1 MSFKKSDLLD
11 GDIVTQRNEGQK
23 RYSTKRNGFVGL
35 DGNSYLDYN
44 NYTENLLDKDGD
56 EIYDIMKVE
65 RAIEYK
71 TVFDRDTEVKEMTIA
86 EIEKELGYPIKV
98 VKENMED

>member
-11 GDIVTQRNEGQK
+11 GDIVTQRNEDK
-23 RYSTKRNGFVGL
+23 KIYSIERNGFIGL
-35 DGNSYLDYN
+35 DGNSYLDYD

-71 TVFDRDTEVKEMTIA
+71 TVFNRDTEVKEMTIA

-98 VKENMED
+98 VKED

>member
-1 MSFKKSDLLD
+1 MSFKKTDLLD
-11 GDIVTQRNEGQK
+11 GDIVTQRNGNQK
-23 RYSTKRNGFVGL
+23 RYSADRNGFVGL
-35 DGNSYLDYN
+35 DSNSYLEYS

-71 TVFDRDTEVKEMTIA
+71 TVFNRDTEVKEMTIA

-98 VKENMED
+98 VEEEE

>member
-1 MSFKKSDLLD
+1 MSFKKSDLID
-11 GDIVTQRNEGQK
+11 GDIVTQRNGEQK
-23 RYSTKRNGFVGL
+23 RYCTDRNEFVGL
-35 DGNSYLDYN
+35 NGISYLDYD

-65 RAIEYK
+65 RPAKYEA
-71 TVFDRDTEVKEMTIA
+71 VFIRDTEVKEMTIS

-98 VKENMED
+98 IKED

>member
-1 MSFKKSDLLD
+1 MSLKKSDLID
-11 GDIVTQRNEGQK
+11 GDIVTQRNGEQK
-23 RYSTKRNGFVGL
+23 RYCTDRNGFVGL
-35 DGNSYLDYN
+35 EGITYLDYD

-65 RAIEYK
+65 RPAKYK
-71 TVFDRDTEVKEMTIA
+71 AVFIRDTEVKEMTIA

-98 VKENMED
+98 IKED

>member
-1 MSFKKSDLLD
+1 MSFKKSDLID
-11 GDIVTQRNEGQK
+11 GDIVTQRNGEQK
-23 RYSTKRNGFVGL
+23 RYYTERNGFVGL
-35 DGNSYLDYN
+35 DSRSYLDYE

-65 RAIEYK
+65 RPAKYE
-71 TVFDRDTEVKEMTIA
+71 TVFIRDTEVKEMTIA

-98 VKENMED
+98 VKEEE

>member
-11 GDIVTQRNEGQK
+11 GDIVTQRNEDK
-23 RYSTKRNGFVGL
+23 KIYSIERNGFIGL
-35 DGNSYLDYN
+35 DGNSYLDYD

-71 TVFDRDTEVKEMTIA
+71 TVFNRDTEVKEMTIA
-86 EIEKELGYPIKV
+86 EIEKELAYPIKV
-98 VKENMED
+98 VKEEE

>member
-11 GDIVTQRNEGQK
+11 GDIVTQRNEDK
-23 RYSTKRNGFVGL
+23 KIYFIERNGFIGL
-35 DGNSYLDYN
+35 DGNSYLDYD

-71 TVFDRDTEVKEMTIA
+71 TVFNRDTEVKEMTIA

-98 VKENMED
+98 VKEEE

>member
-11 GDIVTQRNEGQK
+11 GDIVTQRNEDK
-23 RYSTKRNGFVGL
+23 KIYSIERNGFIGL
-35 DGNSYLDYN
+35 DGNSYLDYD

-71 TVFDRDTEVKEMTIA
+71 TVFNRDTEVKEMAIA

-98 VKENMED
+98 VKEEE

>member
-11 GDIVTQRNEGQK
+11 GDIVTQRNEDK
-23 RYSTKRNGFVGL
+23 KIYSIERNGFIRL
-35 DGNSYLDYN
+35 DVNSYLDYD

-71 TVFDRDTEVKEMTIA
+71 TVFNRDTEVKEMTIA

-98 VKENMED
+98 IKENIED

>member
-11 GDIVTQRNEGQK
+11 GDIVTQRNEEQK

-35 DGNSYLDYN
+35 DGNSYLGYD

-56 EIYDIMKVE
+56 KIYDIMKVE
-65 RAIEYK
+65 RPAKYEA
-71 TVFDRDTEVKEMTIA
+71 VFIRDTEVKEMTIA

-98 VKENMED
+98 VKED

>member
-11 GDIVTQRNEGQK
+11 GDIVTQRNEEQK
-23 RYSTKRNGFVGL
+23 RYSTERNGFVGL
-35 DGNSYLDYN
+35 DGNSYLDYD

-56 EIYDIMKVE
+56 KIYDIMKVE

-71 TVFDRDTEVKEMTIA
+71 IIFDRNTEVKEMTIA
-86 EIEKELGYPIKV
+86 EIEKELGYSVKIIKE
-98 VKENMED
+98 KED

>member
-11 GDIVTQRNEGQK
+11 GDIVTQRNKGQK
-23 RYSTKRNGFVGL
+23 IYSIERNGFIGL
-35 DGNSYLDYN
+35 DGNSYLDYD

-71 TVFDRDTEVKEMTIA
+71 TVFNRDTEVREMTIA

-98 VKENMED
+98 VKEEE

>member
-11 GDIVTQRNEGQK
+11 GDIVTQRNKEQK
-23 RYSTKRNGFVGL
+23 RYSIERNGFVGI
-35 DGNSYLDYN
+35 DGCTYLDYD

-71 TVFDRDTEVKEMTIA
+71 TVFNRDTEVKEMTIA

-98 VKENMED
+98 VKED

>member
-11 GDIVTQRNEGQK
+11 GDIVTQRNGNK
-23 RYSTKRNGFVGL
+23 KIYCINRDGFVGIN
-35 DGNSYLDYN
+35 DNSYLHYR

-65 RAIEYK
+65 RPAKYE
-71 TVFDRDTEVKEMTIA
+71 TVFIRDTEVKEMTIA

-98 VKENMED
+98 IKED

>member
-11 GDIVTQRNEGQK
+11 GDIVTQRNEDK
-23 RYSTKRNGFVGL
+23 KIYSIERNGFIGL
-35 DGNSYLDYN
+35 DSNSYLDYD

-71 TVFDRDTEVKEMTIA
+71 TVFNRDTEVKEMTIA
-86 EIEKELGYPIKV
+86 EIEKELGYSVKIIKE
-98 VKENMED
+98 KED

>member
-11 GDIVTQRNEGQK
+11 GDIVTQRNEDK
-23 RYSTKRNGFVGL
+23 KIYSIERNGFIGL
-35 DGNSYLDYN
+35 DSNPYLDYD

-71 TVFDRDTEVKEMTIA
+71 TVFNRDTEVKEMTIA

-98 VKENMED
+98 VKEEE

>member
-1 MSFKKSDLLD
+1 MRFKKSDLLD
-11 GDIVTQRNEGQK
+11 GDIVTQRNGNK
-23 RYSTKRNGFVGL
+23 KIYCINRDGFVGIN
-35 DGNSYLDYN
+35 DNSYLHYR

-65 RAIEYK
+65 RPAKYE
-71 TVFDRDTEVKEMTIA
+71 TVFIRDTKVKEMTIA

-98 VKENMED
+98 IKED

>member
-11 GDIVTQRNEGQK
+11 GDIVTQRDEDK
-23 RYSTKRNGFVGL
+23 KIYSIERNGFIGL
-35 DGNSYLDYN
+35 NGNSYLDYD

-71 TVFDRDTEVKEMTIA
+71 TVFNRDTEVKEMTIA

-98 VKENMED
+98 IKENIED

>member
-11 GDIVTQRNEGQK
+11 GDIVTQRNGNK
-23 RYSTKRNGFVGL
+23 KIYCINRDGFVGIN
-35 DGNSYLDYN
+35 DNSYLYYR

-65 RAIEYK
+65 RPAKYE
-71 TVFDRDTEVKEMTIA
+71 TVFIRDTEVKEMTIA

-98 VKENMED
+98 IKED